1 MSFFNLMRRRH
12 LLLSLTGLLSQARAQ
27 ECLPRSQTFLGED
40 RFHALCAQAR
50 QGRWDRL
57 SIGERVAAF
66 GQAMVGT
73 PYVGFTLEID
83 DHVESPSVNFTGL
96 DCWTFFETSLALARM
111 TRRPDFQED
120 PGLLLREIENT
131 RYRGG
136 RCTGGYLERI
146 HYLEEWFSDNH
157 ARRNIRDI
165 TRELAPVVP
174 LKGRSIDEMTVLWKG
189 YRYLRHNPALRTG
202 MAAIEQEL
210 QGHPFHYIP
219 KASVAALEPALQ
231 NGDIIGIV
239 THKPHVYCSHVGL
252 IVRTQDGA
260 ARLMHAS
267 STHRRV
273 IIDRPLSGYL
283 AQFKSHAGIIVARPV

>member
-1 MSFFNLMRRRH
+1 MRRRH
-12 LLLSLTGLLSQARAQ
+12 LLLSLPGLLLQARAE
-27 ECLPRSQTFLGED
+27 ECLPRSRTFIGD
-40 RFHALCAQAR
+40 ARFRTLCAQAR
-50 QGRWDRL
+50 QGRWHRL
-57 SIGERVAAF
+57 PIGERVAAF

-83 DHVESPSVNFTGL
+83 DHIESPSVNFTGL
-96 DCWTFFETSLALARM
+96 DCWTFFETALALARM
-111 TRRPDFQED
+111 TRRPDFQDD
-120 PGLLLREIENT
+120 PALLLHEVEST
-131 RYRGG
+131 RYRSG

-146 HYLEEWFSDNH
+146 HYLEEWFRDNH

-174 LKGRSIDEMTVLWKG
+174 LKGRRIDEMTVLWKG
-189 YRYLRHNPALRTG
+189 YRYLRANPALRSG
-202 MAAIEQEL
+202 MARIEQEL
-210 QGHPFHYIP
+210 QRHPFHYIP
-219 KASVAALEPALQ
+219 KASVAALEPRLQ

-267 STHRRV
+267 STHQRV
-273 IIDRPLSGYL
+273 VIDRPLSGYL
-283 AQFKSHAGIIVARPV
+283 AQFKNHAGIIVARPV